1 MFLHFPF
8 PFFNLIWVRSSLHKF
23 ILQCCIPLL
32 LYASTHHLIL
42 LYILLYDYS
51 VIVYGSYTV
60 LWFTPLCLYA
70 FMHVR
75 LYACTPLRL
84 YASKPLRI
92 SAYTPLRIYASTAL
106 RLHAL
111 KPLRLYASISPRL
124 YACKIV
130 VLYSAVSYWGGYNRH
145 KRDAESSLESRV
157 ECSFSRHPV

>member
-75 LYACTPLRL
+75 LYASLPIRL
-84 YASKPLRI
+84 
-92 SAYTPLRIYASTAL
+92 YASTAL
-106 RLHAL
+106 RLYAL
-111 KPLRLYASISPRL
+111 KSLRLYASMPPRL

-130 VLYSAVSYWGGYNRH
+130 VLYSPVSYWGGYNRH
-145 KRDAESSLESRV
+145 KREAESSLESRV